1 MQEANTYKYRHH
13 TYQKMHFV
21 QQHGIFVSLGVSQL
35 HDCICKNNF
44 QAGIL
49 NSFKRLYRKKLY
61 RVVMSS
67 RQIAIFADI
76 SVRSNKKNFKCYLN
90 KMSPQM

>member
-1 MQEANTYKYRHH
+1 
-13 TYQKMHFV
+13 MHFV
-21 QQHGIFVSLGVSQL
+21 QQHGIFLSLGVSQMY
-35 HDCICKNNF
+35 DCICKNNF

-76 SVRSNKKNFKCYLN
+76 SVRSNKNSGTDMILYTLLDI
-90 KMSPQM
+90 